1 MDVFSQLS
9 QLLTVGGIR
18 EGKYLNICPV
28 TSDNENQT
36 WKKDSRRASSSY
48 FTLTDKGTVSADW
61 KARTTGTGYFFHSV
75 NDWPQQLF
83 GMMSLGLWG
92 LTDVT
97 RVCRSPSHHG
107 RGKLRT
113 MSRSTSSLRNG
124 NVLCTPLLSYGSGW
138 LPVHT
143 PSSQNW
149 LLLV

>member
-1 MDVFSQLS
+1 MDVFSQLF
-9 QLLTVGGIR
+9 QLLIVGGIR

-36 WKKDSRRASSSY
+36 WKNVSRRASSSY

-92 LTDVT
+92 LTGVSQGCAGAPAIMGG
-97 RVCRSPSHHG
+97 VSSGQWAVVHPHWEMEMCCAPHCSPMAVVG
-107 RGKLRT
+107 FQFT
-113 MSRSTSSLRNG
+113 
-124 NVLCTPLLSYGSGW
+124 
-138 LPVHT
+138 LPALKT
-143 PSSQNW
+143 DCF
-149 LLLV
+149 